1 MVQTDKKAKLL
12 ILLCS
17 LTYFASYV
25 TRNNYA
31 AVLVEL
37 IDNLNT
43 TKQIASIGVTGS
55 FITYGL
61 GMILSGWL
69 GDKFPA
75 RLMITIGL
83 LGSSAINLCAGCF
96 SNIYFITGLWCFNG
110 LFQSMIY
117 PPLMRLMGD
126 NLSNQDLVGGIT
138 LVTVAANIA
147 TVLIYLVSPV
157 LITWSGW
164 RLVFYVSTFVG
175 VAVTAAFLLGTRD
188 ASSGN
193 PQTDTPEEK
202 APIDKI
208 IMQAGLIP
216 LFFAI
221 IIMGILRD
229 GIQTWMPNYVSD
241 VLKLD
246 NSSSILTAVILPVFS
261 VISVTLA
268 KVLYSKVRNEMRT
281 AFLIYAIGT
290 AASVMLVFT
299 FRSLPAFGVLMLAL
313 TNASMHGVNLI
324 LISMVPAKFKRFG
337 KISTFSG
344 LINAF
349 VYVGAAISTYG
360 IAVISDKFGWKV
372 TVICWACLAIIGTA
386 ICLERIKK
394 WTKFVNN
401 Q

>member
-1 MVQTDKKAKLL
+1 MIQTKKKAKLL

-17 LTYFASYV
+17 LVYFASYI

-31 AVLVEL
+31 AVLVEM

-75 RLMITIGL
+75 RMMIAIGL
-83 LGSSAINLCAGCF
+83 LGSSVINLCAGCF
-96 SNIYFITGLWCFNG
+96 ESIRWITTLWCFNG

-126 NLSNQDLVGGIT
+126 NLDNDNLVSGIT
-138 LVTVAANIA
+138 LVTVAANVA
-147 TVLIYLVSPV
+147 TVLIYAVSPV
-157 LITWSGW
+157 LILWSSW
-164 RLVFYVSTFVG
+164 RLVFLVATGVG
-175 VAVTAAFLLGTRD
+175 TAVTVTFLIGTKHANRGGVQE
-188 ASSGN
+188 A
-193 PQTDTPEEK
+193 TEEQK
-202 APIDKI
+202 APMGKL
-208 IMQAGLIP
+208 IMKAGLIP

-229 GIQTWMPNYVSD
+229 GIQTWMPTYVSE
-241 VLKLD
+241 VVHLD
-246 NSSSILTAVILPVFS
+246 SSSSILTSVILPIFS

-268 KVLYSKVRNEMRT
+268 KVLYSKVGNEMRT
-281 AFLIYAIGT
+281 AFLIYAIG
-290 AASVMLVFT
+290 AVASSVLIFT
-299 FRSLPAFGVLMLAL
+299 FTSVPALGVFLVAL
-313 TNASMHGVNLI
+313 TNASMHGSNLI
-324 LISMVPAKFKRFG
+324 LISMIPAKFRKYG

-344 LINAF
+344 MINAF

-360 IAVISDKFGWKV
+360 IAVISDRFGWLA
-372 TVICWACLAIIGTA
+372 TIICWASLAIVGA
-386 ICLERIKK
+386 LICLSRIRK
-394 WTKFVNN
+394 WTKFVKE
-401 Q
+401 

>member
-1 MVQTDKKAKLL
+1 MVKTDKKAKLL

-17 LTYFASYV
+17 LAYFASYI

-31 AVLVEL
+31 AVLVEM

-69 GDKFPA
+69 GDKLPA
-75 RLMITIGL
+75 RLMIAIGL

-96 SNIYFITGLWCFNG
+96 SNVYWITALWCFNG

-126 NLSNQDLVGGIT
+126 NLNNNDLVSGIT
-138 LVTVAANIA
+138 FVTVAANVA
-147 TVLIYLVSPV
+147 TVLIYLVSPL

-164 RLVFYVSTFVG
+164 RLVFMVATGIG
-175 VAVTAAFLLGTRD
+175 VLVTLAFLLGTRD
-188 ASSGN
+188 TN
-193 PQTDTPEEK
+193 KTNTELDVQEQN
-202 APIDKI
+202 APIGKI

-229 GIQTWMPNYVSD
+229 GIQTWMPTYVSD
-241 VLKLD
+241 VLKLN

-261 VISVTLA
+261 VISVALA

-281 AFLIYAIGT
+281 AFLIYAIG
-290 AASVMLVFT
+290 AVASTLLIFT
-299 FRSLPAFGVLMLAL
+299 FTSLPAFGVFMIAL

-324 LISMVPAKFKRFG
+324 LISMVPAKFKKYG

-360 IAVISDKFGWKV
+360 IAVISDKFGWLA
-372 TVICWACLAIIGTA
+372 TVICWAVLAVIGTL
-386 ICLERIKK
+386 ICMLRIKK
-394 WTKFVNN
+394 WTKFVN